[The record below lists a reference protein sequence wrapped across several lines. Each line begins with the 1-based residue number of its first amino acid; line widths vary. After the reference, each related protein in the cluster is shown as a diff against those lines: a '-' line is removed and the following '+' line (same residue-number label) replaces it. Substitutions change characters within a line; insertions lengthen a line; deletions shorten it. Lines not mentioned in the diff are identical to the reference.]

1 MMTKEIE
8 KIDQEIQAETSR
20 VGKYLTFT
28 LRNEGYGVSILKVR
42 EIIGIIE
49 ITEMPNMPEYVKGVI
64 NLRGK
69 VSPVI
74 DLRAKFSMAT
84 AEYTERTCIIL
95 VEIDKGDTTAL
106 MGMIVDSVS
115 EVMQL
120 AESEIEDT
128 PDVGGVDTSY
138 ILGIA
143 KKESKVIML
152 LDIDR
157 IMNSDELAV
166 IDLLHSEDD

>member
-1 MMTKEIE
+1 MTE
-8 KIDQEIQAETSR
+8 KIKKIDKEIQAETQR
-20 VGKYLTFT
+20 DGKYLTFT
-28 LRNEGYGVSILKVR
+28 LGSEEYGVGILKVR

-49 ITEMPNMPEYVKGVI
+49 ITEMPKMPNYVKGVI

-74 DLRAKFSMAT
+74 DLRMKFDMET
-84 AEYTERTCIIL
+84 AEYTDRTCIIL
-95 VEIDKGDTTAL
+95 VEVDKGGSSAL

-120 AESEIEDT
+120 AGTDIEDT
-128 PDVGGVDTSY
+128 PEVGGVETHY

-143 KKESKVIML
+143 KKDKKVIML
-152 LDIDR
+152 LDIDEVL
-157 IMNSDELAV
+157 NSEGLAALE
-166 IDLLHSEDD
+166 IPA